1 MRVLAVRD
9 RIRNEDHFSPA
20 TRAQLNSSRAEEA
33 RRYGPMLDAM
43 LLEARS
49 LRLVEGHKARERT
62 LSSSDMDHVPLNHS
76 QEEA

>member
-33 RRYGPMLDAM
+33 GRYGPMLDAM